1 MYTSYIHIYVVMF
14 HAFCSCDTH
23 RTLTLSDLA
32 QGASA
37 VLADVAHIYIY
48 IYITLCII
56 HYTMCYLTILY
67 HNTSSSHVAQE
78 RPQCS
83 LTQCKNPDVA
93 PPPSI
98 LK

>member
-48 IYITLCII
+48 IYNTMYNTLYYVLPY
-56 HYTMCYLTILY
+56 YTI